1 MSVLPKLTR
10 NFFRLPNVLYGML
23 MFHMISRHEA
33 WRNIQPDQVLPWND
47 AMIYTAIFDE
57 KRPKLPEIM
66 DERLLTLVR
75 PLLKP
80 GYWIEPVN
88 MNQVA
93 IITHTFRIL
102 FHPMLANVAG
112 HANQQRRHRAWA
124 EKVVRGRRNHGPV
137 CRVFQPWCFRVQ
149 VFTRV
154 DDWKW
159 VVCEFSLKSILFY

>member
-1 MSVLPKLTR
+1 
-10 NFFRLPNVLYGML
+10 

-102 FHPMLANVAG
+102 VSSDVGKRRRTCESAAKTSRLSWEGGSRTKKSWTSLPSFSALMFPSTSFHSSWWLKMSSL
-112 HANQQRRHRAWA
+112 W
-124 EKVVRGRRNHGPV
+124 
-137 CRVFQPWCFRVQ
+137 VFAKIHFVLLTLCYFVLL
-149 VFTRV
+149 T
-154 DDWKW
+154 
-159 VVCEFSLKSILFY
+159 LL